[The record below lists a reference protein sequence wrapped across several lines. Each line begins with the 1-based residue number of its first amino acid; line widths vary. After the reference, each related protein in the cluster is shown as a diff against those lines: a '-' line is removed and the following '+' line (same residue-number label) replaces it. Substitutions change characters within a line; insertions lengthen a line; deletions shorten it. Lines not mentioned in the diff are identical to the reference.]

1 MELIM
6 ASNEKIR
13 PKRCAFVVNT
23 KDLTDKNR
31 YCGQVVKNQGHH
43 FCDEHEGIRTPEENR
58 HFYFSK
64 DKENGN
70 VQDKQSGHINED

>member
-1 MELIM
+1 
-6 ASNEKIR
+6 
-13 PKRCAFVVNT
+13 
-23 KDLTDKNR
+23 
-31 YCGQVVKNQGHH
+31 VVKNQGHH
-43 FCDEHEGIRTPEENR
+43 FCDEQEGIRTPEENR